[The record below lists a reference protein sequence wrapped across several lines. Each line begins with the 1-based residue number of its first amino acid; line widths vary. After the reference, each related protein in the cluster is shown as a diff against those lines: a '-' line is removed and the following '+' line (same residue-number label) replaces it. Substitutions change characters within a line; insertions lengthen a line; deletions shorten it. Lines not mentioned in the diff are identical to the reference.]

1 MPLPSCVSSCSLFVI
16 NVLITINHYS
26 VLSFELILK
35 DTHMPGLQISSSLH
49 TLLNVLRKLRRKG
62 KTHTASCNLKAH
74 SVYDPPPNLFP
85 APTTFQSSKFP
96 SLCFPLSPIFS
107 SCTPGPMNGIK
118 SSMPKDLAS
127 LIPASS
133 HSPPLINCQV
143 FSIPPSGFLSHLL
156 PLLHLQHLKV
166 L

>member
-107 SCTPGPMNGIK
+107 SCTPWTYEW
-118 SSMPKDLAS
+118 
-127 LIPASS
+127 
-133 HSPPLINCQV
+133 HQV
-143 FSIPPSGFLSHLL
+143 IHAQRLSIFDSCLLSF
-156 PLLHLQHLKV
+156 PTSN
-166 L
+166 